1 MGLKANKQTKKKSP
15 KKTTNQPPQ
24 INKYHSPNT
33 RMRCKLEG
41 KLPTDVWDLTGGSP
55 VFCLDFICLQ
65 GGGWMEGIAYSAL
78 NNLLQ
83 ALDSPQPAPRSH
95 DSYCPTT
102 TCNYSHWEKECH
114 FTDNKGVIVEESYL
128 ASNCNANIIIKREIQ
143 RISWILQIQGIW
155 AYECWLWGQDK
166 QHSSMYTQDF
176 SWVSLGYFGR
186 AVLFYLNRTIDHF
199 SPCDKCIIYNCSSKM
214 LFLQICHL
222 CKHSTN

>member
-1 MGLKANKQTKKKSP
+1 
-15 KKTTNQPPQ
+15 
-24 INKYHSPNT
+24 
-33 RMRCKLEG
+33 
-41 KLPTDVWDLTGGSP
+41 
-55 VFCLDFICLQ
+55 
-65 GGGWMEGIAYSAL
+65 MEGIAYSAL

-114 FTDNKGVIVEESYL
+114 CTDNKGVIAEESYL

-166 QHSSMYTQDF
+166 QRSSMYTQIFHEFPLDT
-176 SWVSLGYFGR
+176 LEGQY
-186 AVLFYLNRTIDHF
+186 
-199 SPCDKCIIYNCSSKM
+199 CS
-214 LFLQICHL
+214 I
-222 CKHSTN
+222 